1 MTPKTLLRLWWK
13 AKDIGH
19 LHPVRKLVHRFGRHG
34 DLQVF
39 HQTFY
44 EAQKQ
49 PDQPT
54 PEGLTELFD
63 VAKVRQWYD
72 DLREKFE
79 REIDRVWWQDPA
91 WGLGRDEWE
100 QAVNDAHKDLG
111 DAFGSDRVMVV
122 LPASA
127 SSLKSLSHR
136 EILGLAYFALL
147 EHQLRA
153 DIIHYA
159 LDKVELPYVY
169 WHAVNSTL
177 SDAAFEMDLNRALS
191 RNSEL
196 VEPLLLESTSSA
208 NIRPLPDTV
217 IDPNSKKEIQTDDY
231 FKRMLPVLEEA
242 FDETVLYQLERV
254 SKYLPNDARL
264 TVARRETERE
274 ITFSF
279 RHPDTELT
287 LKPQYWDEILD
298 WVKAHPETLKA
309 IFSYVLPTGDRD
321 VAVLGLY
328 AGIRTMQDFVKLCTS
343 PEFEKFSAPDILDYV
358 QASFEHRVEEGK
370 RVFGLERFPIPPRRV
385 WGLLWQTLDSL
396 YDMGRA
402 HEVEDEDVEGIK
414 PKAALALRDML
425 GWQHWDKWEEHHS
438 QMLKHVVGTL
448 FGQDAIKDFD
458 DRPFRSG
465 RLGKMLQTLW
475 FFGYGLKRLG
485 LLALGKD
492 LEPLKEKVKGL
503 ASSELSEK
511 GDHKLI
517 AQKAVRKFHN
527 AMSSAVKHV
536 QKVKDWFV
544 KQFGKINKIAAV
556 IDYSPL
562 GFYSLTK
569 DGTCFGGS
577 NRHHPFILSALN
589 NSFVLR
595 VFVPG
600 VGYLGRMW
608 GVIFP
613 DEKVAYL
620 TNRYGDLNITNFKG
634 LAQNIFATLF
644 QVHPDDININDA
656 PSDFERVIDTLIT
669 TAEYTI
675 GYSQEDLPY
684 LNGDAFKVSV
694 KRG

>member
-1 MTPKTLLRLWWK
+1 M
-13 AKDIGH
+13 AG
-19 LHPVRKLVHRFGRHG
+19 VS
-34 DLQVF
+34 
-39 HQTFY
+39 
-44 EAQKQ
+44 
-49 PDQPT
+49 
-54 PEGLTELFD
+54 
-63 VAKVRQWYD
+63 QWYD

-79 REIDRVWWQDPA
+79 REVDRVWWQDPA

-100 QAVNDAHKDLG
+100 QAVSDAHKDLR

-159 LDKVELPYVY
+159 LDKMELPYVY

-191 RNSEL
+191 RNPEL

-231 FKRMLPVLEEA
+231 LKRMLPVLEEA

-264 TVARRETERE
+264 SVARRETERE

-279 RHPDTELT
+279 RHPDTELA

-309 IFSYVLPTGDRD
+309 IFSYALPTGDRD

-343 PEFEKFSAPDILDYV
+343 PEFEKFSASDILDYV

-385 WGLLWQTLDSL
+385 WELLWQTLNSL

-402 HEVEDEDVEGIK
+402 HEVEDDDVEGFK

-425 GWQHWDKWEEHHS
+425 GWQHWDNWEEHHS

-458 DRPFRSG
+458 DRPFKSG
-465 RLGKMLQTLW
+465 RLSRMLQTLW
-475 FFGYGLKRLG
+475 FFGYGLGRLG

-511 GDHKLI
+511 GDHRLI

-556 IDYSPL
+556 MDFSPL

-644 QVHPDDININDA
+644 QVHPDDINISDA
-656 PSDFERVIDTLIT
+656 PSNFERVIDTLIT

-684 LNGDAFKVSV
+684 LNGDAFKISV